1 MSSTTSAPETT
12 VTDPEAYDVIIV
24 GGGPAG
30 LTAGIY
36 AGRNGYKTLL
46 LEGEYVTETDYPGG
60 QLLLTPSI
68 ENYPGFRPGAGAD
81 LVEIM
86 REQAEE
92 SNVEIITEKA
102 RGFKFETG
110 NHKVITDNDEL
121 TAKTVIIATG
131 AIAKRLGVVGEDHYF
146 GTGVSTCAT
155 CDGAF
160 FPNQTVVV
168 VGGGD
173 TAVEDALYMSNIATK
188 VYLIHRSDS
197 LRAQSPESRT
207 LLAKENV
214 EVIYNTVVEEIVGNE
229 TEVKHVTLKNKNGET
244 STLETAG
251 VFVAIGHNP
260 STESL
265 KGNLIDLD
273 EAGYIVANGVITNV
287 PGVYVAG
294 DVADKEY
301 RQAITAAASGCQAA
315 IHAQGYLTIN

>member
-1 MSSTTSAPETT
+1 MSSTTPAVPE
-12 VTDPEAYDVIIV
+12 YDVIIV

-30 LTAGIY
+30 LTAGLY
-36 AGRNGYKTLL
+36 TGRNGYKTLL

-60 QLLLTPSI
+60 QLLLTPEI
-68 ENYPGFRPGAGAD
+68 ENYPGFRAGAGAD
-81 LVEIM
+81 LIEIM
-86 REQAEE
+86 REQAEGAG
-92 SNVEIITEKA
+92 VEIITEKA
-102 RGFKFETG
+102 RSFNFEEG
-110 NHKVITDNDEL
+110 CHKVVTDDITY

-131 AIAKRLGVVGEDHYF
+131 AIAKRLGVPGEDDYF

-160 FPNQTVVV
+160 FPNQEVAVI
-168 VGGGD
+168 GGGD
-173 TAVEDALYMSNIATK
+173 TAVEDALYMSNIAKK
-188 VYLIHRSDS
+188 VYLVHRGET

-207 LLAKENV
+207 LQNKENI
-214 EVIYNTVVEEIVGNE
+214 EIIYNTVVKEVSGNH
-229 TEVKHVTLKNKNGET
+229 KGVTGISVIDTSGKG
-244 STLETAG
+244 STLDVEG

-265 KGNLIDLD
+265 KGNIIHLD
-273 EAGYIVANGVITNV
+273 DTGYIVANGVKTNV

-315 IHAQGYLTIN
+315 IHVQGYLNVA